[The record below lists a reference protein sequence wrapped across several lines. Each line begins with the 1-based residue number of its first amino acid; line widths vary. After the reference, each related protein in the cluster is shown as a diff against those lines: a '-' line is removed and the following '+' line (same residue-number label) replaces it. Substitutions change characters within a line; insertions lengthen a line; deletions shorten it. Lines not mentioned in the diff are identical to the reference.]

1 MRRAREVHWVLKH
14 IRDIESDLS
23 AFHRIDNIWAMNGPR
38 FFALAY
44 RLPAY
49 RGVMRALAEKQAN
62 EQHRRTGTTGPV
74 IQVGAG
80 ELNKIEGLGA
90 LTRPNTDGVPWLSI
104 EKATD

>member
-1 MRRAREVHWVLKH
+1 MLKH

-23 AFHRIDNIWAMNGPR
+23 AFHRIDNIWSMDGPR

-49 RGVMRALAEKQAN
+49 KGVMRALAEREMGDRQK
-62 EQHRRTGTTGPV
+62 RTGGTGPV
-74 IQVGAG
+74 IAVGSG
-80 ELNKIEGLGA
+80 ELGKIEGLGHGI
-90 LTRPNTDGVPWLSI
+90 TENRGDGMPWLSI